1 MVEGKER
8 KWGEC
13 VVCGEAWKG
22 PTVLVGG
29 TPGESGWVGCWGC
42 FWSLGEGEEEKRED
56 EKAGGTEEKK
66 GEEEGGWWK
75 GRVDRE
81 RMRRVLL

>member
-13 VVCGEAWKG
+13 VVCGGSWKG

-29 TPGESGWVGCWGC
+29 TGGESGWVGCWGC
-42 FWSLGEGEEEKRED
+42 FWSLGEEEKQD
-56 EKAGGTEEKK
+56 EGEKK
-66 GEEEGGWWK
+66 GEREKKGEGEGGWWK